1 MLREIVDEIRKMA
14 DPQLV
19 VRIKQRD
26 LSLLMLML
34 PDELQ
39 LPIDAMRRTL
49 SLLLQKQ
56 PEKFKEKYAI
66 AEGDFYD
73 ALDRRQ
79 KIEAYVSKIERS
91 VVPPSY
97 LYAPQL
103 LEVDRYNKMKGSL
116 WPKLQSFMNKTE
128 KKIAQ

>member
-97 LYAPQL
+97 VYPPQL